1 MIFAQWLLSGRY
13 GTEKMGA
20 HLIKFADITGHMN
33 QPHIPSSGVFVRSL
47 ERSRLRL
54 ISIRAS
60 CVNYKVNH
68 LRQHRL
74 SLFHTLMLL
83 WNKQNRF
90 LTQFPLY
97 PFLNYALYISEVT
110 IVTKA
115 CFILNVYVYAC
126 VTLAF
131 FPFSVSFICL
141 FKRQNAQ

>member
-33 QPHIPSSGVFVRSL
+33 QPHIPSSGVFVRSP

-68 LRQHRL
+68 LRQHRS

-115 CFILNVYVYAC
+115 CFVLNVYVHAC

-131 FPFSVSFICL
+131 FPFSISFICL